1 MLIKKLAY
9 GGMFLMKK
17 DANRRRIKVAP
28 VILTVCLVLTC
39 FCCARQGM
47 VLWELK
53 ERQAGYDAE
62 YAELQQENAELLE
75 TMALLDDEAYMERLA
90 RERFK
95 LIKPGEYLVVP
106 AETDET
112 IDDYVKVDESDLH

>member
-1 MLIKKLAY
+1 
-9 GGMFLMKK
+9 MKK